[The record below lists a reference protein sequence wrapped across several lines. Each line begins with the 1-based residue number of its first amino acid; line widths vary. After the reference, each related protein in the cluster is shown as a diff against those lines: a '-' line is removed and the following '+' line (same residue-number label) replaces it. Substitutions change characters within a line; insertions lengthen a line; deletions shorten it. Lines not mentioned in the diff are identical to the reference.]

1 MLCRIY
7 KKNSSSASKQLLSAA
22 AAGVHSKEH
31 SYSHGGSSSSSS
43 SQFDGMLE
51 SLPEIDEKVFSLNRL
66 NSLRNLHPDGKIN
79 LQNLGSGNFDW
90 ATLAGL
96 SSLPEFGHQL
106 SSSQAPAQQIQSN
119 SNFSTVNN
127 TQSNE
132 IYGLPF
138 PQMCHV
144 DEEVQSGNRTHRN
157 SAFFQNSSAQDYNQH
172 HNSLDPFGI
181 RYPTQTG
188 NVGFRQ

>member
-1 MLCRIY
+1 MNSFFLQLDDWVLCRIY
-7 KKNSSSASKQLLSAA
+7 KKNSGGASKQLLSAA
-22 AAGVHSKEH
+22 GVHSKEL

-43 SQFDGMLE
+43 SQFDDMLE
-51 SLPEIDEKVFSLNRL
+51 SLPEIDEKVFSLSRL

-79 LQNLGSGNFDW
+79 LQNLGSGSFDW

-96 SSLPEFGHQL
+96 SSLPEFGHQ
-106 SSSQAPAQQIQSN
+106 APAQQIQSN
-119 SNFSTVNN
+119 SNFSTGN
-127 TQSNE
+127 Q
-132 IYGLPF
+132 IYGLPL
-138 PQMCHV
+138 PQMRHV

-157 SAFFQNSSAQDYNQH
+157 SPYFQNVSPQQQD